1 MDSASREALADRLR
15 FQLVEPAAKMK
26 DMSAIENKQLMEQ
39 IFSELSQGNS
49 RPFVERL
56 ADDVRWT
63 VMGTTPWSKTYHGKQ
78 AVLTDLLGELR
89 ARLADRYRATAQLMI
104 AEGDRVVVQARG
116 QATSK
121 SGIPYNNEY
130 CFIYRITDELIHEV
144 TEYLDTELLTA
155 ALG

>member
-1 MDSASREALADRLR
+1 
-15 FQLVEPAAKMK
+15 
-26 DMSAIENKQLMEQ
+26 MSAAENKQLMEQ

-49 RPFVERL
+49 RPFVEHL

-63 VMGTTPWSKTYHGKQ
+63 VMGTTPWSKIYHGKN

-89 ARLADRYRATAQLMI
+89 ARLADRYRATAQLVI

-116 QATSK
+116 QAVTK

-130 CFIYRITDELIHEV
+130 CFIYRIAEGLIHEV
-144 TEYLDTELLTA
+144 TEYLDTELLTR
-155 ALG
+155 ALGKSE